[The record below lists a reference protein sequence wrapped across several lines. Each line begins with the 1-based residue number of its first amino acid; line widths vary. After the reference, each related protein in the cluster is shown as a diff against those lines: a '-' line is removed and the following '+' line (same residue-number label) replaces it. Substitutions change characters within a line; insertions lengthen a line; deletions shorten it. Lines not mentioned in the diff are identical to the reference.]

1 MRLSTRLVVL
11 AAAALA
17 TTAVTTAPA
26 SAGQR
31 PDPTTDVRIIGF
43 NDLHG
48 NLEPPAGSSGRVR
61 QSDGTTVD
69 AGGAAYL
76 ATHVKQLRAQVRNSF
91 VVSAGDNIGASPL
104 TSALFHDEPTI
115 DFLNMLGVNGSVVG
129 NHEFDEGY
137 QELQRIQNGG
147 CHPTDGCQFEKT
159 FSGAKFPFL
168 GSNVYF
174 TNGLPALLPFTV
186 KFEGGV
192 PIGVIGATLKDLP
205 SVVTP
210 EAIKGL
216 KFGDEVEAINRT
228 ANLLDFFGVKSQI
241 VLLHQGDSTELEGP
255 NDCKVLPGP
264 ATAIAKAVTPKVD
277 AIFTGHSHQQYN
289 CVINDPAGQPRPVI
303 QGASFGRL
311 LSVVDLKIS
320 LKTRDVVR
328 SQTKAFNEI
337 VTRTVT
343 PDPAVAALVANA
355 VAKSGPIA
363 NKQIGTITADLKA
376 AGNAAGES
384 ALGDVIADAQLAGTQ
399 SNSAVIA
406 MTNPGGIRADL
417 NYASSPAGEGDGV
430 VTYGEAFTVQPFSNI
445 MQTITLTGANLKNV
459 LEQQWAPGVNP
470 KFLQISSSL
479 HYSWSASAAQGAR
492 VSNITVNGTPVDPAA
507 TYRVS
512 VNNFLAAGGDGFTE
526 FTKGTNLAGGPVDL
540 DALVAYLGAHPN
552 LAPPAADRV
561 TQLP

>member
-48 NLEPPAGSSGRVR
+48 NLEPPSGSSGRVT

-76 ATHVKQLRAQVRNSF
+76 ATHVKQLRSQVRNSF

-115 DFLNMLGVNGSVVG
+115 DFLNMLGVNASVVG

-137 QELQRIQNGG
+137 KELQRMQFGG
-147 CHPTDGCQFEKT
+147 CHPTDGCQFQKT
-159 FSGAKFPFL
+159 FDGAKFPFL

-228 ANLLDFFGVKSQI
+228 ANLLDFFGVKAQI

-303 QGASFGRL
+303 QGSSFGRL

-343 PDPAVAALVANA
+343 PDPAVTALVDDAK
-355 VAKSGPIA
+355 AKSGPIA
-363 NKQIGTITADLKA
+363 NKQVGTITEDLKA

-417 NYASSPAGEGDGV
+417 TYKSSDKGEGDGV

-479 HYSWSASAAQGAR
+479 HYSYSASAPQGSR

-507 TYRVS
+507 TFRVS

-552 LAPPAADRV
+552 LAPPAADRI
-561 TQLP
+561 TKLP